1 MCKAVGDNGNNL
13 FTVVLECE
21 QINLHDDDAGS
32 DIFYSARPFKGEYR
46 LYLDEDQASSAWD
59 VFAAFKRIFLVL
71 GFAENTWNDFV
82 SDKVNIE
89 G

>member
-1 MCKAVGDNGNNL
+1 MRQAVGDNGNNL

-21 QINLHDDDAGS
+21 QINLHDDDAGN
-32 DIFYSARPFKGEYR
+32 DTFYSARPFKEEYR
-46 LYLDEDQASSAWD
+46 LYLDEDQAGSAWD
-59 VFAAFKRIFLVL
+59 VFAAFKHIFLAL
-71 GFAENTWNDFV
+71 GFAENIWNDFV